1 MEIKSCEIWK
11 ADLGL
16 LRPYTIAG
24 QTTSSTENA
33 FVRIEL
39 NNGHWGIGSA
49 SPSERVCNE
58 SMDDTIAALE
68 QSVDRIRGKSLEAF
82 VALRHANAEELF
94 ETPAACAAIDMALH
108 DAFCKSLDV
117 RIVDF
122 LGQKHTSLPT
132 SITIG
137 IKEEGGVKAELEEYL
152 AKGFSIVKVKI
163 GAEVERD
170 IAILRKLRE
179 WGGGSL
185 KIRVDANQGYSQN
198 DLAQL
203 IRDTREVGLEF
214 IEQPYFAPALV
225 QMRDLTEGIRSFC
238 MADEDLKS
246 KADAVALTQGPL
258 PYGSWNIKLMKSGGV
273 TGGKWIGDLAGMYGI
288 PLMWG
293 CMDESR
299 VSITAALHTAFSC
312 RTTAYLDLDGS
323 FDLATDVVTGGFEV
337 RNGIMSL
344 TNAPGLGVKSLE

>member
-1 MEIKSCEIWK
+1 MQIKKVEFWK
-11 ADLGL
+11 EDLGL

-39 NNGHWGIGSA
+39 TNGISGIGSA

-58 SMDDTIAALE
+58 SMADTMNALQQGADDLK
-68 QSVDRIRGKSLEAF
+68 GKSLDSF
-82 VALRHANAEELF
+82 HALGADLAEKMHD
-94 ETPAACAAIDMALH
+94 TPAAHAAIDMAIF

-122 LGQKHTSLPT
+122 FGQKHSSMAT

-137 IKEEGGVKAELEEYL
+137 IKEDKEVKADLDEYI
-152 AKGFSIVKVKI
+152 ANGFRIIKIKI
-163 GAEVERD
+163 GTNVERD
-170 IAILRKLRE
+170 IAILTKLRE
-179 WGGGSL
+179 WGGKDI
-185 KIRVDANQGYSQN
+185 KIRVDANQGYSAM
-198 DLAQL
+198 DLTRL
-203 IRDTREVGLEF
+203 IQDTRGVELEF
-214 IEQPYFAPALV
+214 VEQPYLAPALV
-225 QMRDLTEGIRSFC
+225 QMRDLDENIRSFC

-246 KADAVALTQGPL
+246 RSEAVAMTHGPL
-258 PYGSWNIKLMKSGGV
+258 PYGSWNIKLMKSGGI

-299 VSITAALHTAFSC
+299 ISIAAALHTAFSC
-312 RTTAYLDLDGS
+312 RATNYIDLDGS
-323 FDLATDVVTGGFEV
+323 FDLAKDIVSGGFEV
-337 RNGIMSL
+337 KDGVMYL
-344 TNAPGLGVKSLE
+344 TNAPGLGVKEL

>member
-1 MEIKSCEIWK
+1 MQIKTCEIWK

-24 QTTSSTENA
+24 ESTSSTENA

-49 SPSERVCNE
+49 APSERVCNE
-58 SMDDTIAALE
+58 SMEDTIAALE
-68 QSVDRIRGKSLEAF
+68 QGANSIRGRCLGEF
-82 VALRHANAEELF
+82 EGLRFGIGEELNA
-94 ETPAACAAIDMALH
+94 TPAARAAIDIALF

-117 RIVDF
+117 RVVDF
-122 LGQKHTSLPT
+122 LGQKHKSLPT

-137 IKEEGGVKAELEEYL
+137 IKEEQGVKADLEEFI
-152 AKGFSIVKVKI
+152 AEGFRIVKIKI
-163 GAEVERD
+163 GADVERD
-170 IAILRKLRE
+170 ISILRKLRE
-179 WGGGSL
+179 WGGHDI
-185 KIRVDANQGYSQN
+185 KIRVDANQGYTQDN
-198 DLAQL
+198 LTKL
-203 IRDTREVGLEF
+203 IHDTQGVGLEF
-214 IEQPYFAPALV
+214 VEQPYFAPAMV
-225 QMRDLTEGIRSFC
+225 QMRELNEDIRSFC

-246 KADAVALTQGPL
+246 KSDAVAMTRGPL

-299 VSITAALHTAFSC
+299 VSIAAALHTAFSC
-312 RTTAYLDLDGS
+312 RATHYLDLDGS

-337 RNGIMSL
+337 KDGFMYL
-344 TNAPGLGVKSLE
+344 TDAPGLGVKSI

>member
-1 MEIKSCEIWK
+1 MQIKSCEIWK

-16 LRPYTIAG
+16 TRPYTIAG
-24 QTTSSTENA
+24 ESTSSTENA

-39 NNGHWGIGSA
+39 TNGHWGIGCA

-58 SMDDTIAALE
+58 RMEDTLAALE
-68 QSVDRIRGKSLEAF
+68 KGAERLRGEYITNFEALKF
-82 VALRHANAEELF
+82 SIGEELND
-94 ETPAACAAIDMALH
+94 TPAARAAIDTALF

-117 RIVDF
+117 RIVDY

-137 IKEEGGVKAELEEYL
+137 IKEDQGVKADLEEYI
-152 AKGFSIVKVKI
+152 AMGFSIVKIKI
-163 GAEVERD
+163 GTDVERD

-179 WGGGSL
+179 WGGSSI
-185 KIRVDANQGYSQN
+185 KIRVDANQGYTQN
-198 DLAQL
+198 NLTQL
-203 IRDTREVGLEF
+203 IQETRVVGLEF
-214 IEQPYFAPALV
+214 VEQPYYAPALV
-225 QMRDLTEGIRSFC
+225 QMRELSEDIRSYC

-246 KADAVALTQGPL
+246 RGDAVAMTRGPL

-299 VSITAALHTAFSC
+299 VSISAALHTAFSC
-312 RTTAYLDLDGS
+312 RATKYLDLDGS

-337 RNGIMSL
+337 KEGVMYL
-344 TNAPGLGVKSLE
+344 TDAPGLGVKSI